1 MKKPSGPPETVTLA
15 KIARAAGV
23 SSSTVSRILNGTAR
37 VSADKQRAVEEAV
50 QRYHYRP
57 NVLARSLASGRT
69 NTVGVL
75 TQDISSPFYGEW
87 LRGIEDELAAT
98 GLSPLFV
105 SGHWNAADEQ
115 QQLEHLLTRCVDGV
129 IVLHGLVDPEYLK
142 AYAAR
147 VPVVMLGRP
156 LEPTARLVCLSAD
169 NRQGAYDVTSHLIEL
184 GHRRIA
190 HIAGHPLQPD
200 SEQRLIGYRQAL
212 DDAGIA
218 FDESIVQRG
227 NFEESGGLVAM
238 DRLLDSGVTF
248 TAVFAANDQT
258 AYGARLA
265 MYRRHIRVP
274 EDMSLVGF
282 DDLPASLYSTPPLTT
297 VRQPIYDIGR
307 LAAEAMVK
315 LLRGDSVPNRMMAVE
330 LIKRETT
337 AAAAPATAA
346 RTCTGSTTPDRIEI
360 ANDPR

>member
-37 VSADKQRAVEEAV
+37 VSAEKQRAVEEAV
-50 QRYHYRP
+50 QRYNYRP

-75 TQDISSPFYGEW
+75 TQDIASPFYGEW
-87 LRGIEDELAAT
+87 LRGIEDELTVT

-105 SGHWNAADEQ
+105 SGHWNAVDEQ
-115 QQLEHLLTRCVDGV
+115 HQLERLLTRCVDGV
-129 IVLHGLVDPEYLK
+129 IVLHGLVDPDYLK
-142 AYAAR
+142 AYSAR

-156 LEPTARLVCLSAD
+156 LESTERLVCLSAD
-169 NRQGAYDVTSHLIEL
+169 NRQGAYDLMSHLIQL

-190 HIAGHPLQPD
+190 HISGHPLQPD
-200 SEQRLIGYRQAL
+200 SEQRMIGYRQAL
-212 DDAGIA
+212 EDAGIA
-218 FDESIVQRG
+218 FDESLIQRG

-238 DRLLDSGVTF
+238 ERLLDSGAAF

-274 EDMSLVGF
+274 EDISLVGF
-282 DDLPASLYSTPPLTT
+282 DDLPGSLYSTPPLTT

-307 LAAEAMVK
+307 MAAEAMVR
-315 LLRGDSVPNRMMAVE
+315 LMRGETVPNRMMAVE
-330 LIKRETT
+330 LIERETT
-337 AAAAPATAA
+337 AKAAEALGPRGCAPSSA
-346 RTCTGSTTPDRIEI
+346 SDRIEI
-360 ANDPR
+360 PNDPR

>member
-50 QRYHYRP
+50 QRYNYRP

-69 NTVGVL
+69 HTVGVL

-115 QQLEHLLTRCVDGV
+115 RQLEHLLTRCVDGV
-129 IVLHGLVDPEYLK
+129 IVLHGLVDPDYLR
-142 AYAAR
+142 AYADR

-156 LEPTARLVCLSAD
+156 LEPMPRLVCLGVD
-169 NRQGAYDVTSHLIEL
+169 NRQGAYDVTTRLIEL
-184 GHRRIA
+184 GHRKIA
-190 HIAGHPLQPD
+190 HIAGHALQPD
-200 SEQRLIGYRQAL
+200 SEQRMIGYRQAL
-212 DDAGIA
+212 EDAGLA
-218 FDESIVQRG
+218 FDETLIERG

-238 DRLLDSGVTF
+238 DRLLDSGATF
-248 TAVFAANDQT
+248 SAVFAANDQT

-274 EDMSLVGF
+274 DDISLVGF

-307 LAAEAMVK
+307 VAADAMTR
-315 LLRGDSVPNRMMAVE
+315 LLRGETVPNQIMPVE
-330 LIKRETT
+330 LIERETT
-337 AAAAPATAA
+337 AKLVEAA
-346 RTCTGSTTPDRIEI
+346 SL
-360 ANDPR
+360 